1 VQPIFSV
8 QNLTKAYSGQV
19 VLDIEQ
25 LDFFPKHI
33 YSLVGPNGCGKS
45 TLLQIL
51 ALLSKPTTGTIHFEG
66 EQLIWKNR
74 VLQRIRRQ
82 VTLVHQS
89 PYLFHRSVRYN
100 LAYGLKLRGI
110 SGDEQHRRIHEALD
124 QVGLSG
130 FGRRN
135 ARELSGGEQQRVAIA
150 RALLLKPK
158 VLLMDEPTSNMDKSS
173 IEAFDAL
180 IPTLIKQNI
189 TVIQATHMPDQPKR
203 LGSHIISMEFG
214 RLVNV

>member
-1 VQPIFSV
+1 MKPIITLR
-8 QNLTKAYSGQV
+8 NLQKTYNGQV
-19 VLDIEQ
+19 VLDIEE
-25 LDFFPKHI
+25 LDFHPQRI

-51 ALLSKPTTGTIHFEG
+51 AMLLKPTGGEVFFEG
-66 EQLIWKNR
+66 EHILWKKR
-74 VLQRIRRQ
+74 VLQRIRCQ

-100 LAYGLKLRGI
+100 LAYGLKIRNIHGE
-110 SGDEQHRRIHEALD
+110 EQHRRIHDALEL
-124 QVGLSG
+124 VGLPG

-150 RALLLKPK
+150 RALVLKPK
-158 VLLMDEPTSNMDKSS
+158 VLLLDEPTSNMDKKS
-173 IEAFDAL
+173 IEAFDSL
-180 IPTLIKQNI
+180 IPTLKEKDV

-203 LGSHIISMEFG
+203 LGSHIIAMEHG
-214 RLVNV
+214 RLV

>member
-1 VQPIFSV
+1 MNPIFSLR
-8 QNLTKAYSGQV
+8 NLQKIYNGQA

-25 LDFFPKHI
+25 LDFYPQHI

-51 ALLSKPTTGTIHFEG
+51 SLLLNPTTGEICFEG
-66 EQLIWKNR
+66 ECIAWKNR
-74 VLQRIRRQ
+74 GLQRIRQQ

-89 PYLFHRSVRYN
+89 PYLFQRTVRNN
-100 LAYGLKLRGI
+100 LAYGLKVRGI
-110 SGDEQHRRIHEALD
+110 HGDEQHRRIHEALD
-124 QVGLSG
+124 LVGLPG

-150 RALLLKPK
+150 RALVLEPK
-158 VLLMDEPTSNMDKSS
+158 VLLLDEPTSNMDKKS

-180 IPTLIKQNI
+180 IPTLKQKDVTI
-189 TVIQATHMPDQPKR
+189 IQATHMPDQPER
-203 LGSHIISMEFG
+203 LGSVVISMEHG
-214 RLVNV
+214 RLV

>member
-1 VQPIFSV
+1 VKPIFSLR
-8 QNLTKAYSGQV
+8 NLQKTYNGQV
-19 VLDIEQ
+19 ALDIEQ
-25 LDFFPKHI
+25 LDFHPQRI

-51 ALLSKPTTGTIHFEG
+51 ALLLKPSAGEIYFEG
-66 EQLIWKNR
+66 ERIPWKKR

-100 LAYGLKLRGI
+100 LAYGLKIRNIHGE
-110 SGDEQHRRIHEALD
+110 EQHRRIHEVLD
-124 QVGLSG
+124 LVGLAG

-150 RALLLKPK
+150 RALLLQPK
-158 VLLMDEPTSNMDKSS
+158 VLLMDEPTSNMDKNS

-180 IPTLIKQNI
+180 IPTLPRQDI
-189 TVIQATHMPDQPKR
+189 TIIQATHMPDQPQR
-203 LGSHIISMEFG
+203 LGSQIIAMEYG
-214 RLVNV
+214 RLV

>member
-1 VQPIFSV
+1 MKPIFSLR
-8 QNLTKAYSGQV
+8 NLRKTFNSQV
-19 VLDIEQ
+19 ALDIER
-25 LDFFPKHI
+25 LDFHPQRI

-51 ALLSKPTTGTIHFEG
+51 ALLLKPSAGEIYFEG
-66 EQLIWKNR
+66 ERIPWKKR

-100 LAYGLKLRGI
+100 LAFGLKIRNIHGE
-110 SGDEQHRRIHEALD
+110 EQRQRIHEALD
-124 QVGLSG
+124 LVGLAG

-150 RALLLKPK
+150 RALLLRPK
-158 VLLMDEPTSNMDKSS
+158 VLLLDEPTSNMDKKS

-180 IPTLIKQNI
+180 IPTLSHQDI
-189 TVIQATHMPDQPKR
+189 TIIQATHLPDQPQR
-203 LGSHIISMEFG
+203 LGSQIIAMEFG
-214 RLVNV
+214 RLV